1 MNDIA
6 ISLFGCLITLAQCF
20 NRSPLHP
27 SPSTKP
33 PKQFKLYSL
42 YFQVRAQLWM
52 KLESKI
58 IQNKASHHIF
68 FYKNLF
74 LAILQKPG
82 ISIWST
88 VWMIKVKEIN
98 LILSYNLFLSRIRKN
113 VTFRFSSM
121 VFIFYITDCWEKWN
135 SSKNPFNIMH
145 SDISAICWELFVKKA
160 RIK

>member
-1 MNDIA
+1 MDEIRIQNY
-6 ISLFGCLITLAQCF
+6 
-20 NRSPLHP
+20 
-27 SPSTKP
+27 
-33 PKQFKLYSL
+33 PKL
-42 YFQVRAQLWM
+42 
-52 KLESKI
+52 SKI
-58 IQNKASHHIF
+58 IQNYLKLSKTRLRTIF
-68 FYKNLF
+68 FDKNLF

-82 ISIWST
+82 ISVWST